1 MITGDK
7 GPTAKTISLTTGC
20 MTKDMQIIDCN
31 PDSIR
36 LDFQTVMNYQ
46 SQNKIALFISGTLMQ
61 TVVESPELAAQ
72 FEKVIEKVTYI
83 C

>member
-1 MITGDK
+1 
-7 GPTAKTISLTTGC
+7 
-20 MTKDMQIIDCN
+20 
-31 PDSIR
+31 
-36 LDFQTVMNYQ
+36 MNYQ

-61 TVVESPELAAQ
+61 TVVDSPELAAQ